1 MVVLLMVVGQT
12 VDCKFMSSCPL
23 AAFLK
28 VARYHQDVL
37 GEGGDVDPLA
47 KLRDGIV
54 LSAGSP
60 RKL

>member
-1 MVVLLMVVGQT
+1 MIVNLCHLFLL
-12 VDCKFMSSCPL
+12 
-23 AAFLK
+23 LK
-28 VARYHQDVL
+28 VARHHQDVL